1 MSQENQKQSEINQK
15 KLIKI
20 NINKIEEK
28 NKTQIKKENVI
39 NQKEMDQNGN
49 NRKEIGHIENNIN
62 EIEQIEK
69 KRKEIKSININ
80 IKTIEQNE
88 TNSNEIKSKEDK
100 QSELNQNE
108 PNQIEIAEKS
118 FLIHPII
125 SKEDEKNKANQDEI
139 KSKGNEKNNTNLKK
153 EEIEK
158 NEIIQNMNI
167 INKKFKEEQEQTNK
181 FKNKEY
187 LKEINIIELE
197 KNKAIMTKDDDI
209 LLENELENNKD
220 LKLKNKLQDSEYIK
234 NEEIKSD
241 KVGKKNINIKNNNI
255 IVKKISFHII
265 GKEKIP
271 FLITSNSLLI
281 KKNKKK
287 NNQKKI
293 ENNVFFS
300 ILPEE
305 ECLEEDE
312 LAYLSKISPKG
323 LLNIGGICYM
333 NATLQCFYHIE
344 EFTDYFLKNKK
355 YIKKK
360 GGLISLGLLDVIE
373 GLSKKSKDN
382 YYVPEQFKKNLIEKD
397 KSFKGNEGKDSGDLV
412 FIILSSCQDELSKF
426 SDFQDMSL
434 DQREQS
440 QIFLD
445 VFYKNLQAPS
455 IIMELFS
462 YYVRIENIC
471 FECGT
476 KFYSID
482 IENLM
487 IFSLEKVFRLTA
499 PDITIKDGKR
509 VVSVENCLSCFSF
522 DGSFEKRRF
531 TCRYCKKISN
541 LFTVRSFAT
550 LPKYLIMIMKRGK
563 NEKFECN
570 VNFEEK
576 LELAESYYPVK
587 GVPKE
592 KNTKYDLLG
601 GTILYGSKG
610 YGHTVAFCRHFD
622 GEYYI
627 FDDSSFKKTNYNK
640 IKNLKIYL
648 LFYKKTNE

>member
-1 MSQENQKQSEINQK
+1 MSQENQKKTEINEK
-15 KLIKI
+15 NLIKI
-20 NINKIEEK
+20 NINKTEEE
-28 NKTQIKKENVI
+28 NKAQLKKENAI
-39 NQKEMDQNGN
+39 NQKEIDQNGN
-49 NRKEIGHIENNIN
+49 NRKEIGYRENNMN

-69 KRKEIKSININ
+69 KGKEINFIDIN
-80 IKTIEQNE
+80 IKTIEQNK
-88 TNSNEIKSKEDK
+88 TNSNEIKSKEEK
-100 QSELNQNE
+100 QSESIQNE
-108 PNQIEIAEKS
+108 QNQ
-118 FLIHPII
+118 L
-125 SKEDEKNKANQDEI
+125 EI
-139 KSKGNEKNNTNLKK
+139 KKNNNNLKK
-153 EEIEK
+153 EKIEK
-158 NEIIQNMNI
+158 NEIIKNMEI
-167 INKKFKEEQEQTNK
+167 INKEFKEEREQTK
-181 FKNKEY
+181 KNKNEEY
-187 LKEINIIELE
+187 LKEINIIGLE
-197 KNKAIMTKDDDI
+197 KNKTIVSNDDI
-209 LLENELENNKD
+209 LLENGLKNNND
-220 LKLKNKLQDSEYIK
+220 LKIKNKLQDIEYIK

-241 KVGKKNINIKNNNI
+241 KSNKKNININKKNL
-255 IVKKISFHII
+255 IVKEISYYII
-265 GKEKIP
+265 GKEKNP
-271 FLITSNSLLI
+271 FLISSNSLFI
-281 KKNKKK
+281 KRSRKKNI
-287 NNQKKI
+287 QKKI

-300 ILPEE
+300 ILPEKDY
-305 ECLEEDE
+305 LEEDE

-397 KSFKGNEGKDSGDLV
+397 KSFKGSEGKDSGDLV
-412 FIILSSCQDELSKF
+412 FIILSSCQEELSKF

-455 IIMELFS
+455 IIMDLFS

-487 IFSLEKVFRLTA
+487 IISLEKVFRLTA

-531 TCRYCKKISN
+531 ICRYCKKNSN
-541 LFTVRSFAT
+541 LFSVRSFAT

-587 GVPKE
+587 GVPRE

-648 LFYKKTNE
+648 LFYKKTNM